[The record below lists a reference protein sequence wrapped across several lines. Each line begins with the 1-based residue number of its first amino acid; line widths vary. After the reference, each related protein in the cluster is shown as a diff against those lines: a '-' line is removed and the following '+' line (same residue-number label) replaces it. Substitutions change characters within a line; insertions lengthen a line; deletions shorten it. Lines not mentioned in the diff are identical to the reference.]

1 MKKILV
7 ACCILYT
14 FISCDIQYDGE
25 TKLVVTG
32 KLIDN
37 KGVPIPETNV
47 DILIN
52 GLGTYS
58 NSDIISYG
66 KTDINGNFT
75 YIFPAPG
82 SENEINISINN
93 FILNYNTKNATNEF
107 QSKQIIALLKN
118 FKNYKLNLNTITLYR
133 NEDITQ
139 LQIILNPKTDKK
151 QLLDV
156 TLDGNI
162 ITDFSNLNPLATP
175 NYTPPIET
183 NYSILK
189 NQTLILKYKVV
200 DYSSGTSITTENNIS
215 IPVSNEKVIFT
226 LTY

>member
-1 MKKILV
+1 MKKILI
-7 ACCILYT
+7 ACCILST
-14 FISCDIQYDGE
+14 FISCDIHYDGE

-32 KLIDN
+32 KLTDKN
-37 KGVPIPETNV
+37 GVPIPETNV

-58 NSDIISYG
+58 NSDLISYG
-66 KTDINGNFT
+66 KTDINGIFT
-75 YIFPAPG
+75 YIFPAPD
-82 SENEINISINN
+82 SENEIDISINN
-93 FILNYNTKNATNEF
+93 YMLNYDTKNTTNEF
-107 QSKQIIALLKN
+107 QTKQIIALPKN

-133 NEDITQ
+133 NDDITQ
-139 LQIILNPKTDKK
+139 LQIILNPITNKK
-151 QLLDV
+151 QLLN
-156 TLDGNI
+156 LDIEGLI
-162 ITDFSNLNPLATP
+162 ITNSFNLNPIVIP

-183 NYSILK
+183 YYSVSK

-215 IPVSNEKVIFT
+215 IPVANEKVIYT